1 MKLIS
6 PEELKSIQL
15 EVQLLDVREP
25 YEYAICSIGGKHI
38 PMAEVTAR
46 ISELNANRPICVLCK
61 TGKRAAAVAN
71 LLETEF
77 GFKHVMVVDGGI
89 TAYAEK
95 VDSSIE
101 KYD

>member
-15 EVQLLDVREP
+15 DIQLLDVREP
-25 YEYAICSIGGKHI
+25 YEHAICSIGGKHI
-38 PMAEVTAR
+38 PMAEVSGR
-46 ISELNANRPICVLCK
+46 IAELKQDQPICVLCK

-77 GFKHVMVVDGGI
+77 GFKNVMVVDGGI
-89 TAYAEK
+89 TAYADK
-95 VDSSIE
+95 VDPTIE